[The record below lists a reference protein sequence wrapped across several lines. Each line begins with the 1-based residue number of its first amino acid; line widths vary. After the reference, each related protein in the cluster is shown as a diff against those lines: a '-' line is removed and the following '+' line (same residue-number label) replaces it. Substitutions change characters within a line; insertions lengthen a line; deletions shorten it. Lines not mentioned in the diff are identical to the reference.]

1 MNIENLLTNL
11 EREVKSQKIL
21 YVGNDVFE
29 MLHQHLGIIYGCT
42 EVRTATVKFIK
53 VMAMDSRGIA
63 TEDPELA
70 AILDKIFER
79 NRIGDE

>member
-1 MNIENLLTNL
+1 MENLLTHL
-11 EREVKSQKIL
+11 KREVKSQKIL
-21 YVGNDVFE
+21 YVGKDVFE
-29 MLHQHLGIIYGCT
+29 MLHQHLGLLYGCT
-42 EVRTATVKFIK
+42 EIRTSTIKFIK

-70 AILDKIFER
+70 AILDKIFEG